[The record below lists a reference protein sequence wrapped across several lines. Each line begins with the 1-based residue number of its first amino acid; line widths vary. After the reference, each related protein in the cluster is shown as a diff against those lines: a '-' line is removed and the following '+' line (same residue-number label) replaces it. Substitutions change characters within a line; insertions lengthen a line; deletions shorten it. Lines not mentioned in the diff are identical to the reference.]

1 MIIFTMVVN
10 DDIDVDDDGDDG
22 DDDQIMLQVKSEWKA
37 AAQQQF
43 SRCFFIVLFIS
54 LSINQTSS
62 SSKLIILI

>member
-10 DDIDVDDDGDDG
+10 DDIDVDDDGDDGDDG

-43 SRCFFIVLFIS
+43 SRCFFIFFLFI
-54 LSINQTSS
+54 
-62 SSKLIILI
+62 II